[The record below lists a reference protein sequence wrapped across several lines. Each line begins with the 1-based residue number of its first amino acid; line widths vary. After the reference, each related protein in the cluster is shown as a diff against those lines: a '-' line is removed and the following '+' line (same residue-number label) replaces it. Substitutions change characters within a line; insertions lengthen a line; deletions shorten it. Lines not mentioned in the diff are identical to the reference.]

1 MRCQLNKENCAQKE
15 AENLLLCVAD
25 SSPPGRANIPRDQ
38 SVVEFANEQD
48 YSRAL
53 LEEQQKDGRG
63 GKRTP
68 FPAGIREQHS
78 GQLMRINKRSHD
90 ALAAVGTPEADESRA
105 TEDAKHCAKCLASSN
120 SLLGWVDPAGDAC
133 AMIFC
138 RSVQENVQY
147 CRDCLENHTRPG
159 WCPEHTPVC

>member
-1 MRCQLNKENCAQKE
+1 MRRQLDKENCAQKE

-25 SSPPGRANIPRDQ
+25 SLPPGRANIPRDQ

-120 SLLGWVDPAGDAC
+120 SLLGTKSLKARVPAA
-133 AMIFC
+133 
-138 RSVQENVQY
+138 S
-147 CRDCLENHTRPG
+147 
-159 WCPEHTPVC
+159 W